1 MGRFARLRAK
11 LPHRQEQVEQEFAPG
26 ARVTETAKDV
36 ELSREERRSRLAEA
50 AFEGERG
57 PPSNVILDLPTVKVD
72 EITLEVDEITAW
84 VVGPKGRWRG
94 RQAQALE
101 QGSAPVAAAARGPDP
116 ASCASPGADASPG
129 TQVRASRLRDTPRP
143 MIRTISSSARASA
156 PRNPVSFGSCS
167 SARATATSNG
177 TSVLCPVSSQ

>member
-57 PPSNVILDLPTVKVD
+57 PPSNVILDIPTVKVD

-84 VVGPKGRWRG
+84 VVGPKGP
-94 RQAQALE
+94 L
-101 QGSAPVAAAARGPDP
+101 AR
-116 ASCASPGADASPG
+116 AASP
-129 TQVRASRLRDTPRP
+129 
-143 MIRTISSSARASA
+143 SARA
-156 PRNPVSFGSCS
+156 RFGAGS
-167 SARATATSNG
+167 SGGAWS
-177 TSVLCPVSSQ
+177 